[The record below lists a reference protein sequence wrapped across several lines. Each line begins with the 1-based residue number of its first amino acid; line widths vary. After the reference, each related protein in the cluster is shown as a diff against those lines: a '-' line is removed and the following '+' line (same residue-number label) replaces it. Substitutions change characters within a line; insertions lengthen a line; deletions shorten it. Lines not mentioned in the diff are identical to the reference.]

1 MLQGVIFDLDGVIV
15 DSHPA
20 HKRAWRSFFA
30 SVGIEVADQD
40 LEVVLEGQKRKDILE
55 HFLGELSDEEAARYG
70 AAKDSLFREHIGQ
83 VQTVRGFTEFA
94 RQVEEARIPIAVGSS
109 ASRNRTEYML
119 EQFGLSERFG
129 AVITGDDVERGKPDP
144 AIFQLAARELGV
156 EPGNVLVCEDAAN
169 GVAAAK
175 AAGMKCLAIAANGR
189 GPILLRAGADKI
201 VPDFSVLN
209 LEEARSLF
217 LPKR

>member
-30 SVGIEVADQD
+30 SVGIEVADQE

-70 AAKDSLFREHIGQ
+70 AAKDRLFRQRIGQ
-83 VQTVRGFTEFA
+83 VQTVSGFTEFA
-94 RQVEEARIPIAVGSS
+94 RQVEEAGIPIAVGSS

-119 EQFGLSERFG
+119 EQFGLSERFA
-129 AVITGDDVERGKPDP
+129 AVITGDDVEKGKPDP
-144 AIFQLAARELGV
+144 GIFQLAAHELGV

-175 AAGMKCLAIAANGR
+175 AAGMKCLAIAADGR
-189 GPILLRAGADKI
+189 GPMLLRAGADKI
-201 VPDFSVLN
+201 VPDFSAIS
-209 LEEARSLF
+209 LEQARSLF
-217 LPKR
+217 FPKR

>member
-20 HKRAWRSFFA
+20 HKRAWKSFFA
-30 SVGIEVADQD
+30 SVGIDVADRE

-55 HFLGELSDEEAARYG
+55 HFLGELSDEEVARYG
-70 AAKDSLFREHIGQ
+70 AAKDSLFRQHIGQ
-83 VQTVRGFTEFA
+83 VQTVRGFSEFA
-94 RQVEEARIPIAVGSS
+94 HQVEEAGIPIAVGSS

-119 EQFGLSERFG
+119 EQFRLSERFG
-129 AVITGDDVERGKPDP
+129 AVITGDDVEKGKPDP
-144 AIFQLAARELGV
+144 AIFQLAAHELGV

-189 GPILLRAGADKI
+189 GPILRRAGADKV
-201 VPDFSVLN
+201 VPDFSAIS
-209 LEEARSLF
+209 LEQARSLF